1 MKKITY
7 FLLALSLL
15 VLACN
20 MSATPTVVNTE
31 VPTLAS
37 QFTAIPS
44 LTPESAVQATALP
57 TLTPVPVPPASNN
70 GITSIL
76 FDANGTY
83 KDVYDSIPAGSSKTY
98 SFNASK
104 GQVTSISALPL
115 IPPGSWGYI
124 HLQIKGADGTLLCPQ
139 APNTDC
145 AFWRGTLPSSQNYF
159 VTVTTEGDAVNFIL
173 RVAINP
179 PGKNNQSFSY
189 YNAASGL
196 SLVYT
201 DIFAPSSPAPYA
213 NYKIQPELA
222 LQLID
227 PATFNKTNLGQAYL
241 LFSSSKD
248 AQVVA
253 TCTQPNPSGEA
264 EQFVGNE
271 TINGLNFV
279 HTTSDGV
286 GAGNLYE
293 QEIYRTVVNNTCFEV
308 VYYLHSS
315 NIGNY
320 PADSGISEFDRNAVI
335 QKFYSV
341 FSTFAIK

>member
-15 VLACN
+15 ALACN

-31 VPTLAS
+31 VSTIAS

-44 LTPESAVQATALP
+44 LTPEPAIQATALP

-70 GITSIL
+70 GITPIL

-98 SFNASK
+98 SVNASK
-104 GQVTSISALPL
+104 GQITSISAFPQ
-115 IPPGSWGYI
+115 IPNGSWGYV

-145 AFWRGTLPSSQNYF
+145 PFWRGTLPSSQNYF
-159 VTVTTEGDAVNFIL
+159 VPVTTEGDAVNFIL

-179 PGKNNQSFSY
+179 PGKNSQSFQY
-189 YNAASGL
+189 YNPSTGL
-196 SLVYT
+196 SLTYSDMFVPA
-201 DIFAPSSPAPYA
+201 IAPYA
-213 NYKIQPELA
+213 NHKIQTELA

-227 PATFNKTNLGQAYL
+227 SATFNKTNLGQAYL

-253 TCTQPNPSGEA
+253 TCTEPNATA
-264 EQFVGNE
+264 EVEQLVGNE
-271 TINGLNFV
+271 IVNGYNFV

-293 QEIYRTVVNNTCFEV
+293 QEIYRIAVNNVCYEV
-308 VYYLHSS
+308 IYYMHSS

-320 PADSGISEFDRNAVI
+320 PADSGITEFDRNAVT